1 MTNSEKLYN
10 TAKDSLGKDMVD
22 DPGVDPSVG
31 CADSVN
37 TVYKLAFGVE
47 IGGGAS
53 TAAMYEVLK
62 RDVRFVQVTSGG
74 PGDIVISP
82 TGTSTKGAPHGHVGI
97 CGYHGILSNNSMTG
111 LWSEFY
117 TDLSWHQYYHDRLG
131 FPVLYF
137 KLV

>member
-1 MTNSEKLYN
+1 MNRDKLYE
-10 TAKDSLGKDMVD
+10 TAKLCLGKDMVD

-37 TVYKLAFGVE
+37 SVYKLAFGNE

-53 TAAMYEVLK
+53 TAALYTVLCS
-62 RDVRFVQVTSGG
+62 DPRFQSVQEPL

-97 CGYHGILSNNSMTG
+97 CGFHGIMSNNSMTG
-111 LWSEFY
+111 LWSQFY
-117 TDLSWHQYYHDRLG
+117 TDTSWHAYYHDKLG
-131 FPVLYF
+131 FPVIYF
-137 KLV
+137 RVV